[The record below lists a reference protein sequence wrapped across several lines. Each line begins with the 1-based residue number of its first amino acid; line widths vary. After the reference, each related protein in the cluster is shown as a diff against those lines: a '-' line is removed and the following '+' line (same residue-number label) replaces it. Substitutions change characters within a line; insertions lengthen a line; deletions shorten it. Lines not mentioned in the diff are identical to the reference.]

1 VLADVRDAFGSEL
14 NTGQQSALLSRVRL
28 RRRLALIVDEF
39 APLLDLKDGYWAKEG
54 RISVDVGIG
63 GGLRAPAQRKRRASR
78 KTARLMYSPAP
89 DGQAI
94 VVDQS

>member
-39 APLLDLKDGYWAKEG
+39 APLLDLKDVYWAKEG
-54 RISVDVGIG
+54 RISVAVGQC
-63 GGLRAPAQRKRRASR
+63 GLRAPAQRKRRASR